1 MAPTEIISS
10 ACVRIV
16 LHTIRFTL
24 YGPCSE
30 SCGAIFLKTNYPW
43 IRMITQFLKCTDKR
57 FHKKYGVFAPET
69 SFIYFYFL
77 SKFLL
82 ECSFGASHVALV
94 VKSMP
99 ASAADAGSVP
109 GSGSSSGKGNGC
121 PLQYSCLENPMDGG
135 AWWATVHGAKGG
147 TGLSG

>member
-43 IRMITQFLKCTDKR
+43 IRMITQFLKCTDER

-77 SKFLL
+77 SKFRELVMDR
-82 ECSFGASHVALV
+82 EAWHGA
-94 VKSMP
+94 
-99 ASAADAGSVP
+99 
-109 GSGSSSGKGNGC
+109 
-121 PLQYSCLENPMDGG
+121 
-135 AWWATVHGAKGG
+135 VHGVAMSR
-147 TGLSG
+147 TRLSD

>member
-43 IRMITQFLKCTDKR
+43 IRMITQFLKCTDER

-77 SKFLL
+77 NKFLL

-99 ASAADAGSVP
+99 ASAAGIKETQVQSLGQEAPLEKEVAAHSSILAWRISWTEEPGRLQSTGS
-109 GSGSSSGKGNGC
+109 
-121 PLQYSCLENPMDGG
+121 
-135 AWWATVHGAKGG
+135 
-147 TGLSG
+147 